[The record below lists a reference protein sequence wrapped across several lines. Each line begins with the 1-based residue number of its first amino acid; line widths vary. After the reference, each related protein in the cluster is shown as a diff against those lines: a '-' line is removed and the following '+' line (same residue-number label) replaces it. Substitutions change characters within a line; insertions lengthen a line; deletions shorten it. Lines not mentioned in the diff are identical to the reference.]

1 MKKLTFLLF
10 LATSTLFA
18 QTFDKDLEQ
27 VAKRMA
33 AKLSVKNNLSIAV
46 YPFYNNKKQKTDLST
61 LVSEDFT
68 NYLNNY
74 NRTFKIID
82 RAYMEQM
89 MDEHRLNDEGLID
102 PSTAKQFGM
111 IIAAD
116 VYITGKVH
124 LFANNIRL
132 NLVAINT
139 QTGERVCSEYKKL
152 PLDYDIA
159 EFVGVD
165 LKKREDK
172 ANLYKSSN
180 PDCASQKV
188 GDYCF
193 INKQRQSLNVKI
205 SNVSRSNMIS
215 FFRSITVAPGEKKC
229 FNNLSTKYT
238 YRYTALKDVISIGEP
253 MPQGEFTI
261 KVCRSNFVILR

>member
-1 MKKLTFLLF
+1 MKISILLF
-10 LATSTLFA
+10 ILFTSTLYS

-33 AKLSVKNNLSIAV
+33 AKINVKNNLSVAV
-46 YPFYNNKKQKTDLST
+46 YPFYNSKKNKTELST

-68 NYLNNY
+68 NYLNNF
-74 NRTFKIID
+74 NSNFKLID
-82 RAYMEQM
+82 RAYLEQM
-89 MDEHRLNDEGLID
+89 MEEHKLNDEGLID

-116 VYITGKVH
+116 AYITGKVH
-124 LFANNIRL
+124 LFANTIRV

-139 QTGERVCSEYKKL
+139 QTGERICSEYKKL

-159 EFVGVD
+159 EFVGID

-180 PDCASQKV
+180 PDCSSKQV
-188 GDYCF
+188 GDFCF
-193 INKQRQSLNVKI
+193 INKQRQSLNVRI
-205 SNVSRSNMIS
+205 SNVGRMAS
-215 FFRSITVAPGEKKC
+215 FFRSITIAPGEKKC
-229 FNNLSTKYT
+229 FNNLSSKIT
-238 YRYTALKDVISIGEP
+238 YRYIATKDVITIGDP
-253 MPQGEFTI
+253 MPKGEFTI
-261 KVCRSNFVILR
+261 KVCRSNFIILR

>member
-1 MKKLTFLLF
+1 MKKLTLLF
-10 LATSTLFA
+10 FLTTSTLFA

-46 YPFYNNKKQKTDLST
+46 YPFYNNKKKKTDLST

-74 NRTFKIID
+74 NSKFKIID
-82 RAYMEQM
+82 RVYMEQM

-159 EFVGVD
+159 EFIGVD
-165 LKKREDK
+165 IKKRDDK

-180 PDCASQKV
+180 PNCDSEKV

-205 SNVSRSNMIS
+205 SNVDRMVS
-215 FFRSITVAPGEKKC
+215 FYRTITVTPGEKKC
-229 FNNLSTKYT
+229 FNNLPTKYT
-238 YRYTALKDVISIGEP
+238 YRYIAMKNVILIGDP

-261 KVCRSNFVILR
+261 KVCRSNFVILK